1 MPRVLLLSLLCL
13 ASGAAAPALAAQSAR
28 PTWSAPAP
36 PLDAILDTAALR
48 TALAALPSNADAP
61 RAMRMMTIAYD
72 SAGTPLPPRPTVPT
86 QMPAAMRD
94 TLVAL
99 LTALVRPTASRGA
112 PWDSDIQFVTG
123 AAARVERTTR
133 VIRPASVSDV
143 PRLRR
148 RLQTVTERMMQ
159 EDESLVDTERAMR
172 LRVSLTSE
180 GLVSDVTV
188 TVSSGRADID
198 AEAVKLVRQTL
209 FVPLLVEGEPTAT
222 EVTLPLRFIFGE

>member
-1 MPRVLLLSLLCL
+1 MLSLLCL
-13 ASGAAAPALAAQSAR
+13 ASGIAAPALAAQAAR
-28 PTWSAPAP
+28 PAWAAPAP

-48 TALAALPSNADAP
+48 AALAALPANTDAP

-112 PWDSDIQFVTG
+112 PWDSDILFETG
-123 AAARVERTTR
+123 ATARVERTTR
-133 VIRPASVSDV
+133 IIRPASVSDV
-143 PRLRR
+143 ARLTR
-148 RLQTVTERMMQ
+148 RLQVVTERMMQ
-159 EDESLVDTERAMR
+159 LDKLLVGTQRTMR
-172 LRVSLTSE
+172 LRVSITAE
-180 GLVSDVTV
+180 GLVSDVAV
-188 TVSSGRADID
+188 TVSSGNQAID
-198 AEAVKLVRQTL
+198 AEAVKLVRETL